1 MKIVEI
7 INEDTVNE
15 INWRKAAATGATALA
30 AMGALGKADASD
42 NTRRVSP
49 QADGSMSQSFAQ
61 QVAANAPKIQV
72 VKPLANDFEQ
82 IVYKDTHS
90 NRFLNGVRD
99 TADGTIILQSGAD
112 SFQIIRVANGKET
125 IDYVSSRVLG
135 NDTKAALQSIAN
147 KSDSQPMAQPTQN
160 VSVKGNTLSY
170 NGKDYNIVR
179 INKDGPQPRLSRFD
193 AKVLVA
199 YPDLGI
205 RSLGSA
211 NATLAGDTAYVYM
224 D

>member
-7 INEDTVNE
+7 INEDRVDE

-30 AMGALGKADASD
+30 AMGAFGKADASD

-61 QVAANAPKIQV
+61 QVAANASKIQV

-82 IVYKDTHS
+82 IVYKDAN

-99 TADGTIILQSGAD
+99 TTDGTIIVKSGAD
-112 SFQIIRVANGKET
+112 SFQVIKVSNGRET
-125 IDYVSSRVLG
+125 TDYVGSRDLG
-135 NDTKAALQSIAN
+135 NDTKAALQSITN
-147 KSDSQPMAQPTQN
+147 KSDSQPLAQPTQN

-170 NGKDYNIVR
+170 NGKDYNIVK
-179 INKDGPQPRLSRFD
+179 INKDDPQPRLSKFD

-205 RSLGSA
+205 RSMGSA

>member
-7 INEDTVNE
+7 INEDRIDE

-30 AMGALGKADASD
+30 AMGAFGKADASD

-61 QVAANAPKIQV
+61 QVAANASKIQV

-82 IVYKDTHS
+82 IVYKDAN

-99 TADGTIILQSGAD
+99 TTDGTIIVKSGAD
-112 SFQIIRVANGKET
+112 SFQVIKVANGRET
-125 IDYVSSRVLG
+125 TDYVGSRDLG
-135 NDTKAALQSIAN
+135 NDTKAALQSITN
-147 KSDSQPMAQPTQN
+147 KSDSQPLAQPTQN

-170 NGKDYNIVR
+170 NGKDYNIVK
-179 INKDGPQPRLSRFD
+179 INKDGPQPRLSKFD

-205 RSLGSA
+205 RSMGSA

>member
-7 INEDTVNE
+7 INEDRVDE

-30 AMGALGKADASD
+30 AMGAFGKADASD

-61 QVAANAPKIQV
+61 QVAANASKIQV

-82 IVYKDTHS
+82 IVYKDAN

-99 TADGTIILQSGAD
+99 TTDGTIIVKSGAD
-112 SFQIIRVANGKET
+112 SFQVIKVANGRET
-125 IDYVSSRVLG
+125 TDYVGSRDLG
-135 NDTKAALQSIAN
+135 NDTKAALQSITN
-147 KSDSQPMAQPTQN
+147 KSDSQPLAQPTQN

-170 NGKDYNIVR
+170 NGKDYNIVK
-179 INKDGPQPRLSRFD
+179 INKDGPQPRLSKFD

-205 RSLGSA
+205 RSMGSA

>member
-7 INEDTVNE
+7 INEDRVDE

-30 AMGALGKADASD
+30 AMGAFGKADASD

-61 QVAANAPKIQV
+61 QVAANASKIQV

-82 IVYKDTHS
+82 IVYKDAN

-99 TADGTIILQSGAD
+99 TTNGTIIVKSGAD
-112 SFQIIRVANGKET
+112 SFQVIKVANGRET
-125 IDYVSSRVLG
+125 TDYVGSRDLG
-135 NDTKAALQSIAN
+135 NDTKAALQSITN

-170 NGKDYNIVR
+170 NGKDYNIVK
-179 INKDGPQPRLSRFD
+179 INKDGPQPRLSKFD

-205 RSLGSA
+205 RSIGSA

>member
-7 INEDTVNE
+7 INEDRVDE

-30 AMGALGKADASD
+30 AMGAFGKADASD

-61 QVAANAPKIQV
+61 QVAANASKIQV

-82 IVYKDTHS
+82 IVYKDAN

-99 TADGTIILQSGAD
+99 TTDGTIIVKSGAD
-112 SFQIIRVANGKET
+112 SFQVIKVANGRET
-125 IDYVSSRVLG
+125 TDYVGSRDLG
-135 NDTKAALQSIAN
+135 NDTKAALQSITN

-170 NGKDYNIVR
+170 NGKDYNIVK
-179 INKDGPQPRLSRFD
+179 INKDGPQPRLSKFD

-205 RSLGSA
+205 RSIGSA

>member
-7 INEDTVNE
+7 INEDRVDE

-30 AMGALGKADASD
+30 AMGAFGKADASD

-61 QVAANAPKIQV
+61 QVAANASKIQV

-82 IVYKDTHS
+82 IVYKDAN

-99 TADGTIILQSGAD
+99 TTDGTIIVKSGAD
-112 SFQIIRVANGKET
+112 SFQVIKVANGRET
-125 IDYVSSRVLG
+125 TDYVGSRDLG
-135 NDTKAALQSIAN
+135 NDTKAALQSITN
-147 KSDSQPMAQPTQN
+147 KSDSQPLAQPSQN
-160 VSVKGNTLSY
+160 VTVKGNTLSY
-170 NGKDYNIVR
+170 NGKDYNIVK
-179 INKDGPQPRLSRFD
+179 INKDGPQPRLSKFD

-205 RSLGSA
+205 RSIGSA

>member
-7 INEDTVNE
+7 INEDRVDE

-30 AMGALGKADASD
+30 AMGAFGKADASD

-61 QVAANAPKIQV
+61 QVAANASKIQV

-82 IVYKDTHS
+82 IVYKDAN

-99 TADGTIILQSGAD
+99 TTNGTIIVKSGAD
-112 SFQIIRVANGKET
+112 SFQVIKVANGRET
-125 IDYVSSRVLG
+125 TDYVGSRDLG
-135 NDTKAALQSIAN
+135 NDTKAALQSITN
-147 KSDSQPMAQPTQN
+147 KSDSQPLAQPTQN

-170 NGKDYNIVR
+170 NGKDYNIVK
-179 INKDGPQPRLSRFD
+179 INKDGPQPRLSKFD

-205 RSLGSA
+205 RSMGSA

>member
-1 MKIVEI
+1 MKIIEI
-7 INEDTVNE
+7 INEDRVDE

-30 AMGALGKADASD
+30 AMGAFGKADASD
-42 NTRRVSP
+42 NTRRISP

-61 QVAANAPKIQV
+61 QVAANAQKVQV

-82 IVYKDTHS
+82 IVYKDTN

-99 TADGTIILQSGAD
+99 TTDGTIILKSGAD
-112 SFQIIRVANGKET
+112 SFQIIKVANGRET
-125 IDYVSSRVLG
+125 TDYVGSVSLG
-135 NDTKAALQSIAN
+135 DDTKAALRSIEN

-170 NGKDYNIVR
+170 NGKDYNIVK
-179 INKDGPQPRLSRFD
+179 ISKNGPQPRLSKVD

-205 RSLGSA
+205 RSIGSA
-211 NATLAGDTAYVYM
+211 NANLAGDTAYVYM

>member
-7 INEDTVNE
+7 INEDRVDE

-30 AMGALGKADASD
+30 AMGAFGKADASD

-61 QVAANAPKIQV
+61 QVAANASKIQV

-82 IVYKDTHS
+82 IVYKDAN

-99 TADGTIILQSGAD
+99 TTDGTIIVKSGAD
-112 SFQIIRVANGKET
+112 SFQVIKVANGRET
-125 IDYVSSRVLG
+125 TDYVGSRDLG
-135 NDTKAALQSIAN
+135 NDTKAALQSITN
-147 KSDSQPMAQPTQN
+147 KSDSQPLAQPTQN
-160 VSVKGNTLSY
+160 VTVKGNTLSY
-170 NGKDYNIVR
+170 NGKDYNIVK
-179 INKDGPQPRLSRFD
+179 INKDGPQPRLSKFD

-205 RSLGSA
+205 RSIGSA